1 MVKEKELLLIDGS
14 SFLYLE
20 FLIYQIY
27 IRLKKSMCF
36 V

>member
-1 MVKEKELLLIDGS
+1 MIKEKELLLIKRQL
-14 SFLYLE
+14 FLYLE
-20 FLIYQIY
+20 FLIYRIC